1 MKKKILTVALVL
13 SSVCAVAQQKENR
26 DTDGSILRGPYETNS
41 FWSNWYIGVGGGIN
55 IYEGELDNKTSVGNR
70 IAPALDVSLGKW
82 ITPSYGVRLQYSG
95 LKAKGLTDAS
105 GMYAKGAHRGYYKEE
120 FNVSN
125 LHADFM
131 WNWSNGFLGF
141 NEKRVWNVIPFVGFG
156 WARSWGNSTHDNE
169 IAANIGILNTFRLGK
184 RLDLT
189 LEGRQM
195 LVKECFDGTVSG
207 SKGEGMSSVT
217 LGLSVKLG
225 KTRFNRVE
233 KVAPADYSSYNE
245 RINALRA
252 KNHDLSTE
260 AQRLAAELE
269 VARNRKP
276 EVVNESK
283 VTASPVALFF
293 NIGKATLDKKE
304 LTNLEFYVNNAI
316 KADKN
321 KTFTLIGS
329 ADSATGSKE
338 LNQRLSEQRME
349 YVYNLLVEKYKISP
363 ERLVKKAEGD
373 TNNRFSEPEL
383 NRAVIV
389 E

>member
-1 MKKKILTVALVL
+1 MKKKIITVALVL
-13 SSVCAVAQQKENR
+13 SSVCAMAQQKENR
-26 DTDGSILRGPYETNS
+26 DTDGNILRGSYETNS

-55 IYEGELDNKTSVGNR
+55 IYEGEFDNKTSVGNR

-82 ITPSYGVRLQYSG
+82 ITPSDGVRLQYSG

-195 LVKECFDGTVSG
+195 LVKECFDGTVGG
-207 SKGEGMSSVT
+207 SKGEGMSAVT

-225 KTRFNRVE
+225 KTRFDRVE

-260 AQRLAAELE
+260 AERLAAELE
-269 VARNRKP
+269 AARNRKP

-283 VTASPVALFF
+283 VTASPARRCASVL
-293 NIGKATLDKKE
+293 K
-304 LTNLEFYVNNAI
+304 
-316 KADKN
+316 
-321 KTFTLIGS
+321 S
-329 ADSATGSKE
+329 
-338 LNQRLSEQRME
+338 
-349 YVYNLLVEKYKISP
+349 
-363 ERLVKKAEGD
+363 
-373 TNNRFSEPEL
+373 
-383 NRAVIV
+383 
-389 E
+389 

>member
-1 MKKKILTVALVL
+1 MKKKIITVALVL
-13 SSVCAVAQQKENR
+13 SSVCAMAQQKENR

-55 IYEGELDNKTSVGNR
+55 IYEGEFDNKTSVGNR
-70 IAPALDVSLGKW
+70 IAPALDVALGKW

-184 RLDLT
+184 RLDL
-189 LEGRQM
+189 
-195 LVKECFDGTVSG
+195 
-207 SKGEGMSSVT
+207 
-217 LGLSVKLG
+217 
-225 KTRFNRVE
+225 
-233 KVAPADYSSYNE
+233 
-245 RINALRA
+245 INALRA

-269 VARNRKP
+269 AARNRKP

-383 NRAVIV
+383 NRVVIV

>member
-1 MKKKILTVALVL
+1 MKKKFIAVALIL
-13 SSVCAVAQQKENR
+13 SSVCAMAQQKENR
-26 DTDGSILRGPYETNS
+26 NESGQRFRGPYETNS

-55 IYEGELDNKTSVGNR
+55 VYEGEYDNKTSVGNR

-82 ITPSYGVRLQYSG
+82 ITPSYGIRLQYAG
-95 LKAKGLTDAS
+95 LKVKGLTGES
-105 GMYAKGAHRGYYKEE
+105 GMYAKGMHRGYYKEE

-131 WNWSNGFLGF
+131 WNWSNGFIGF
-141 NEKRVWNVIPFVGFG
+141 NEKRVWNVIPYVGFG

-184 RLDLT
+184 RVDLT

-195 LVKECFDGTVSG
+195 IVKECFDGTMGG

-217 LGLSVKLG
+217 LGLNVKLG
-225 KTRFNRVE
+225 KTRFERVK

-252 KNHDLSTE
+252 KNHALNTE

-269 VARNRKP
+269 AAKNRKL
-276 EVVNESK
+276 EVVSESK
-283 VTASPVALFF
+283 VSASPVALFF
-293 NIGKATLDKKE
+293 KIGKATLDQKE
-304 LTNLEFYVNNAI
+304 LTNLDFYVKNAI
-316 KADKN
+316 NADKN
-321 KTFTLIGS
+321 KIFTLVGS
-329 ADSATGSKE
+329 ADKATGSKDV
-338 LNQRLSEQRME
+338 NQHLSEQRME
-349 YVYNLLVEKYKISP
+349 YVYNLLVNKYGITPK
-363 ERLVKKAEGD
+363 RLVKKAEGD

-383 NRAVIV
+383 NRVVIV

>member
-1 MKKKILTVALVL
+1 MKKKIITVALVL
-13 SSVCAVAQQKENR
+13 SSVCAMAQQKENR
-26 DTDGSILRGPYETNS
+26 DTDGNILRGPYETNS

-55 IYEGELDNKTSVGNR
+55 IYEGEFDNKTSVGNR

-269 VARNRKP
+269 AARSRKP

-338 LNQRLSEQRME
+338 LNQRLS
-349 YVYNLLVEKYKISP
+349 
-363 ERLVKKAEGD
+363 
-373 TNNRFSEPEL
+373 
-383 NRAVIV
+383 
-389 E
+389 